1 MENVQSSLALASQL
15 VESGQ
20 VKEAY
25 LAYLSLAEQALKSL
39 YDVRF
44 VHSSIVSR
52 PKNYPTSLSTLH
64 TCLSYIDTI
73 IEKHATVPMVAPRP
87 NTTTTP
93 LMTPSSSTPKTAP
106 PPLPPKPSRIQ
117 KPSVPPKP
125 VSLSRPASPTK
136 ELGKVNQHHP
146 SYDNISAP
154 GTDTLKVPT
163 PRIHDHH
170 HQHHPL
176 PPPTPYNN
184 PLEQRPLSAPQQA
197 TPLSTDTHQSRRP
210 RSEYPKENGDD
221 DDNNN
226 DDLMTAID
234 DGTIDPTHLVPAQSN
249 AGDSLSPPTSTAL
262 NTDHI
267 PFIPVPPLL
276 STHRTLQARLDEL
289 EMTLKEYKGRKQ
301 RLLLQQEQGGDYDAQ
316 EQEIELD
323 RVILQYTGMTAEVK
337 QTLNR
342 VRTLYMTAATI
353 PTVLQFPPY
362 MIAYQATL
370 IEAALFYAIPPRA
383 LLEHSAKHPHPR
395 IVASTDFFNYLT
407 RVIEHSI
414 LLPQEASSRAQHIN
428 HWIKVAVKCL
438 ELNNYQTLKAIVSAL
453 GTPPV
458 QRLRRTWAYIPKK
471 SMGKLDGLSELMSES
486 DNYGQYRTH
495 MGMVSCSSI
504 AMSVSGGAKSV
515 ASIRAEHY
523 KKPTVPF
530 LGTFIHDMTY
540 LIAATPNTKTGQLA
554 DHPRVHEILHAI
566 EMFQKGPRYTMTPPA
581 WYLKAS
587 QKHHHHHLRTG
598 AISSALQRSASGFS
612 RFSGGMFGLSGSSDG
627 DDDSVRDSLLGDD
640 DNMDEQQQ
648 MITQYLLMRSWV
660 NQNTVDE
667 LSMLR
672 EPPRQAN
679 TSNASGS
686 ASMSRGY
693 SQHRSTTGSNY
704 NTNSMVSTG
713 SSSLMRFSTGSVSMN
728 GSTPAGSRGTS
739 MEEYSS
745 TPDSTS
751 DEGAITNKASSGF
764 WPFRRSTDTHRPSS
778 EHQSSSRNSSNS
790 TESRSLPRSNID
802 TGETN
807 STQSAPPAAPPPH
820 IPPRPPPRRDL
831 QPNNDEFKNALT
843 NRLQAHVAGRQS

>member
-1 MENVQSSLALASQL
+1 M
-15 VESGQ
+15 
-20 VKEAY
+20 
-25 LAYLSLAEQALKSL
+25 
-39 YDVRF
+39 
-44 VHSSIVSR
+44 
-52 PKNYPTSLSTLH
+52 
-64 TCLSYIDTI
+64 
-73 IEKHATVPMVAPRP
+73 
-87 NTTTTP
+87 
-93 LMTPSSSTPKTAP
+93 STP
-106 PPLPPKPSRIQ
+106 
-117 KPSVPPKP
+117 V
-125 VSLSRPASPTK
+125 
-136 ELGKVNQHHP
+136 
-146 SYDNISAP
+146 
-154 GTDTLKVPT
+154 TDTLKVPT
-163 PRIHDHH
+163 SHLHDHH
-170 HQHHPL
+170 HQQQHQQPL
-176 PPPTPYNN
+176 PAPTSYNN
-184 PLEQRPLSAPQQA
+184 PIEQRPLSAPQQA
-197 TPLSTDTHQSRRP
+197 TPLSTTDTQIRRP
-210 RSEYPKENGDD
+210 RSEYPNENVDD
-221 DDNNN
+221 N
-226 DDLMTAID
+226 DDLITAID
-234 DGTIDPTHLVPAQSN
+234 DGAIDPTHLVPAQSN

-289 EMTLKEYKGRKQ
+289 EITLKEYKGRKQ
-301 RLLLQQEQGGDYDAQ
+301 RLLLQQEQGVDYDIQ

-362 MIAYQATL
+362 MIAYQTTL

-428 HWIKVAVKCL
+428 HWIKVASKCL

-471 SMGKLDGLSELMSES
+471 SMGKLDGLNELMSES

-504 AMSVSGGAKSV
+504 AMSVNGGAKSV

-554 DHPRVHEILHAI
+554 DDPRIHEILHAM

-581 WYLKAS
+581 WYLKSS
-587 QKHHHHHLRTG
+587 QKHHHHLRTG
-598 AISSALQRSASGFS
+598 ALSSALQKSASGIS
-612 RFSGGMFGLSGSSDG
+612 RFSGGMFGLSSSSDG
-627 DDDSVRDSLLGDD
+627 DDDSVRDSLLGDE

-672 EPPRQAN
+672 EPPRQNN
-679 TSNASGS
+679 TSSNATGGT
-686 ASMSRGY
+686 SMSRGY

-713 SSSLMRFSTGSVSMN
+713 SSSLMRFSTGSVSMS

-751 DEGAITNKASSGF
+751 DEGAIANKASSTF
-764 WPFRRSTDTHRPSS
+764 WPFRRSTDAHRPSS

-790 TESRSLPRSNID
+790 TELRSLSRSNID

-807 STQSAPPAAPPPH
+807 GTQSAPPH

-831 QPNNDEFKNALT
+831 QQQQPNNEEFKNALT